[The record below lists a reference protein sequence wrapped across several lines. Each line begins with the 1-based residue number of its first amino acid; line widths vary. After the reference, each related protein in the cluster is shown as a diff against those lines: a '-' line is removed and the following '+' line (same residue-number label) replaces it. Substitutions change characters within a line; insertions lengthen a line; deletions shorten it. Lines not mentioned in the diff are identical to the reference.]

1 MFLQRQLVRKFGLSR
16 EDITGKVDTFA
27 FGLVIMFL
35 FKGYHILVKFI
46 TNGNL
51 NYNGISKDKLSQM
64 RRKLIELM
72 ADSSTDFVHDLI
84 PDECDFKMKF
94 LLRELTLLNHHDRF
108 SARQA
113 LGSLKGKIKLEGNSQ
128 SPTQNLKRC
137 T

>member
-1 MFLQRQLVRKFGLSR
+1 LSR

-64 RRKLIELM
+64 RRKLIEL
-72 ADSSTDFVHDLI
+72 V
-84 PDECDFKMKF
+84 
-94 LLRELTLLNHHDRF
+94 RRF
-108 SARQA
+108 YKS
-113 LGSLKGKIKLEGNSQ
+113 K
-128 SPTQNLKRC
+128 
-137 T
+137 